1 MLKIIEIT
9 VKISLNYLKSK
20 FIAKDF
26 NQVKD
31 NCAPEI
37 SKRYERLVARV
48 QRSPI
53 HIKMEVMLFQ
63 DFEVG
68 RCNLS
73 NLACGRTCNIHF
85 NSVLLF

>member
-1 MLKIIEIT
+1 MLKIIEKT

-37 SKRYERLVARV
+37 SKRYERVRSARV
-48 QRSPI
+48 AKPHTHKNGGNVISRLRGRS
-53 HIKMEVMLFQ
+53 L
-63 DFEVG
+63 
-68 RCNLS
+68 
-73 NLACGRTCNIHF
+73 
-85 NSVLLF
+85 

>member
-1 MLKIIEIT
+1 MLKIIEKT

-37 SKRYERLVARV
+37 SKRYKRARSARAAKPHTHKNGGNVISRLRG
-48 QRSPI
+48 RS
-53 HIKMEVMLFQ
+53 L
-63 DFEVG
+63 
-68 RCNLS
+68 
-73 NLACGRTCNIHF
+73 
-85 NSVLLF
+85 